1 MTPWRSGRSRGWP
14 RRHRAACGLAAG
26 EGQPGL
32 AGQYGAIFFDEGE
45 GAALG
50 SIVAAPSS
58 TCSRPSTSTASAFK
72 DVVKLRTPDASA
84 ESRGVVHAQDHGL
97 HALQQGVMQFPRDP
111 LAFAVPGIHLQFQH
125 SGARRMRSW
134 MTSQIS
140 DAASASINARN
151 HQSGNT
157 RAPA

>member
-125 SGARRMRSW
+125 SGA
-134 MTSQIS
+134 
-140 DAASASINARN
+140 AAHAQLDDQPDQRCGQCQ
-151 HQSGNT
+151 HQRGTTRSGNT